1 MKTLLSK
8 EQAVG
13 LHRSVEK
20 MNHLASRVTVI
31 AGQFM
36 TVSGGYGSAV
46 MKNLSGKYPS
56 DMPSKHIFLRGCFST
71 DKADL

>member
-20 MNHLASRVTVI
+20 MNQLASRRFAT
-31 AGQFM
+31 
-36 TVSGGYGSAV
+36 SAV
-46 MKNLSGKYPS
+46 LPS
-56 DMPSKHIFLRGCFST
+56 LR
-71 DKADL
+71 APP